1 MKKNRLLSER
11 KQPNLVCL
19 CIDRNQDGEIG
30 GKIYNRYSRAPELF
44 DNVVQ
49 MIRSLENFYNRISF
63 PQSSME
69 LRGFA
74 KEEAACG
81 GEEESPR
88 SLSGEE
94 ELLERRGEYATFLV
108 AVRFRQNA
116 TWQGDLYW
124 VEKRQEKKFKSVL
137 ELLILIDNILFT
149 KEKENRLRE
158 KW

>member
-44 DNVVQ
+44 DNV
-49 MIRSLENFYNRISF
+49 
-63 PQSSME
+63 
-69 LRGFA
+69 
-74 KEEAACG
+74 
-81 GEEESPR
+81 
-88 SLSGEE
+88 
-94 ELLERRGEYATFLV
+94 ERRGRYATFLV
-108 AVRFRQNA
+108 AVRYNENA
-116 TWQGDLYW
+116 IWQGDLYW